1 MDYAKLDALIEARR
15 DEFLK
20 DLGRWLSVPSVQ
32 GAAEEGAP
40 FGRENRRML
49 DLALEDARGYGFD
62 TRMFDGYAGDIS
74 MGNGEKTLGILCHLD
89 VVPGGDGW
97 TVEPFALTQK
107 DGNLIGRGVL
117 DDKGPALAALYAMRC
132 VRDAGVELKDTVRLI
147 LGCDEETGMTD
158 MAYYNATPLRR
169 TTASPR
175 TPSTRSS
182 TSKRAA

>member
-20 DLGRWLSVPSVQ
+20 DLGRWLSIPSVK

-89 VVPGGDGW
+89 VVPGGC
-97 TVEPFALTQK
+97 L
-107 DGNLIGRGVL
+107 
-117 DDKGPALAALYAMRC
+117 LYTSRC
-132 VRDAGVELKDTVRLI
+132 V
-147 LGCDEETGMTD
+147 
-158 MAYYNATPLRR
+158 
-169 TTASPR
+169 
-175 TPSTRSS
+175 
-182 TSKRAA
+182 

>member
-49 DLALEDARGYGFD
+49 DLALEDARGYGFA

-74 MGNGEKTLGILCHLD
+74 MG
-89 VVPGGDGW
+89 W
-97 TVEPFALTQK
+97 TWCPPATA
-107 DGNLIGRGVL
+107 GRWN
-117 DDKGPALAALYAMRC
+117 
-132 VRDAGVELKDTVRLI
+132 RL
-147 LGCDEETGMTD
+147 
-158 MAYYNATPLRR
+158 R
-169 TTASPR
+169 
-175 TPSTRSS
+175 
-182 TSKRAA
+182 

>member
-20 DLGRWLSVPSVQ
+20 DLGRWLSIPSVK

-117 DDKGPALAALYAMRC
+117 DDKGPALAAL
-132 VRDAGVELKDTVRLI
+132 
-147 LGCDEETGMTD
+147 
-158 MAYYNATPLRR
+158 
-169 TTASPR
+169 
-175 TPSTRSS
+175 
-182 TSKRAA
+182 